1 MIPWYIIPQ
10 GDPRK
15 IPPASLIPVPR
26 RFEKTKENSGS
37 YYLWWQPEIRNPA
50 PVEGTVVEIPLFTR
64 VLAPS
69 QVVGNGISEASTV
82 ELGQMNILKPFLVR
96 WRWMGFPSF
105 SDKIKGWLIVLV
117 NHVPL
122 ILRRCFFKKQNIY
135 PCINPLWVNDGCKVV
150 YYPSLKLTR
159 KTFWKSTV
167 GSDENSFW
175 GKRPVSG
182 GDMLALVHPTIHVSI
197 YVSIHPSNHP
207 VWWKHL
213 SILDDVLWI
222 VTIIAQR
229 LLTSR
234 VNHQLL
240 ASKYL
245 LHWITDLKHH
255 RPGDS
260 EWLFDA
266 LVGGHLTI

>member
-1 MIPWYIIPQ
+1 MGQIIFLKS
-10 GDPRK
+10 R
-15 IPPASLIPVPR
+15 
-26 RFEKTKENSGS
+26 
-37 YYLWWQPEIRNPA
+37 
-50 PVEGTVVEIPLFTR
+50 
-64 VLAPS
+64 
-69 QVVGNGISEASTV
+69 
-82 ELGQMNILKPFLVR
+82 LGEF
-96 WRWMGFPSF
+96 
-105 SDKIKGWLIVLV
+105 LV

-122 ILRRCFFKKQNIY
+122 ILRRCFLKKHNIY
-135 PCINPLWVNDGCKVV
+135 PCINPLWVNDGCKFE
-150 YYPSLKLTR
+150 YYPSLKLTT

-167 GSDENSFW
+167 DSDENSFW
-175 GKRPVSG
+175 GKRPISG
-182 GDMLALVHPTIHVSI
+182 GDMLVLVHPTIHVSI

-234 VNHQLL
+234 VNHQGSIINCLPQNT
-240 ASKYL
+240 YFTE
-245 LHWITDLKHH
+245 ITDLKHH